1 MRLFFLGSGA
11 FGLPTLRRLAAH
23 PAHTI
28 CGVLTQP
35 DRPAGRGK
43 ALSAT
48 PIGEWAAANL
58 PGISLIKAENINEPA
73 LLARVRREFGPGGS
87 AAVDVWVVIAFGQKL
102 SPALLEGV
110 RAVNLHASL
119 LPRWRGAAPINAAML
134 AGDAQTGNSVITLAQ
149 RMDAGLILGQSTRVI
164 EPLHT
169 AGELH
174 DLLADDG
181 PALMESVLSDMAA
194 GAGAGSAGVV
204 QDETLATKAP
214 KLSRADAWV
223 DFTRPAHACRQ
234 RIHGLTP
241 WPGIAAKVG
250 AHDVKLLRVA
260 CDEDGAGGI
269 MAATAGTIVDPHA
282 GTIRC
287 GGGSALRMLEVQ
299 PAGGRAM
306 PWSAFLAGRR
316 VAAGDVVSAGRPVC

>member
-11 FGLPTLRRLAAH
+11 FGLPTLRHLAAH
-23 PAHTI
+23 AGHTL

-43 ALSAT
+43 TLSAT
-48 PIGEWAAANL
+48 PIGEWAATNL
-58 PGISLIKAENINEPA
+58 PGVPLIKAENVNEPG
-73 LLARVRREFGPGGS
+73 LLARVRAEFGPGGT
-87 AAVDVWVVIAFGQKL
+87 AAVEAWIVIAFGQKL

-149 RMDAGLILGQSTRVI
+149 RMDAGLILGQSTRMI
-164 EPLHT
+164 EPQHT

-174 DLLADDG
+174 DLLAGDG

-194 GAGAGSAGVV
+194 GTGAGSAGVV
-204 QDETLATKAP
+204 QDEALATKAP

-223 DFTRPAHACRQ
+223 DFTQDAQVCRQ

-250 AHDVKLLRVA
+250 SHDVKLLRVA
-260 CDEDGAGGI
+260 SDEHGVGASMPG
-269 MAATAGTIVDPHA
+269 AAGAIVDA
-282 GTIRC
+282 QGGTIRC
-287 GGGSALRMLEVQ
+287 GGGSSLRMLEVQ

-306 PWSAFLAGRR
+306 PWSAFVAGRR
-316 VAAGDVVSAGRPVC
+316 VAAGEVVSAGRPVC